1 MLRGGPC
8 TASAGLGRV
17 ICMRRALLSGSL
29 QMRTR
34 LPVLVAALW
43 WGSLTT
49 LGALV
54 VPMLF
59 VHLATPAIA
68 GHMAARLFAA
78 QTWVSVACGL
88 LLLLISRPRQETVQ
102 YPWAR
107 AAMGFILAGMLLAVL
122 VQFGV
127 APRIE
132 ARQNLHLWHSAGTAM
147 FGLQW
152 VCALV
157 VLWCTA
163 GQEASTP

>member
-1 MLRGGPC
+1 MSPLR
-8 TASAGLGRV
+8 
-17 ICMRRALLSGSL
+17 
-29 QMRTR
+29 QR
-34 LPVLVAALW
+34 LPVLLAALW

-59 VHLATPAIA
+59 VHLATPAMA
-68 GHMAARLFAA
+68 GTMAARLFAA
-78 QTWVSVACGL
+78 QTWVSVGCGL
-88 LLLLISRPRQETVQ
+88 LLLLISRPRGETAQ

-107 AAMGFILAGMLLAVL
+107 AAMVFILAGMLLAVL

-132 ARQNLHLWHSAGTAM
+132 ARQNLRLWHGVGSAM

-152 VCALV
+152 LCALA

-163 GQEASTP
+163 DKRSFP